1 MARSKSIWHD
11 VTACN
16 YNSSKSYGNHNESN
30 ETIYVGSSASNSYF
44 QCTVRTRKR
53 FFNHHKY
60 GQVVCFTTFVDGNP
74 LVKTYFKDN
83 NGRAGEFINKHSV
96 FKYKPVVKRCELL

>member
-30 ETIYVGSSASNSYF
+30 ETIYVGSSANNSHF

-60 GQVVCFTTFVDGNP
+60 GQVVCFTTYVDGNP

-83 NGRAGEFINKHSV
+83 KGRAGEFINKSTTSI
-96 FKYKPVVKRCELL
+96 